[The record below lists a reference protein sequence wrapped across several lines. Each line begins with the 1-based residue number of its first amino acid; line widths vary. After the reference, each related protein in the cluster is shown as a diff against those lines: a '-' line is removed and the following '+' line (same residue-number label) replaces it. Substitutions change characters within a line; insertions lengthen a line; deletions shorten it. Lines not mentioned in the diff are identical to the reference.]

1 MRTFNFSAG
10 PSALPT
16 EVLERAQSELLDYH
30 GTGMS
35 VMEMS
40 HRSSIYEEVHDA
52 AIANLRGLMGI
63 PDEYDVIFMGGGA
76 RTQFALVPYNLSVP
90 GSPSEYITT
99 GTWSEGALR
108 EARKLGDANEIW
120 TGLEEKYTRVPGA
133 GDYTPNDNAAYL
145 HYTSNNTIYGTQFH
159 HVPIAP
165 TVVCDMS
172 SDILSRPVDVS
183 KFGLIYAGAQKN
195 MGPSGVTVVI
205 IRPDLLERCRAEMP
219 ELWSYQKIAGKNS
232 MLNTPPTF
240 PIYLLRLVT
249 DWVRENGGV
258 QVMGERN
265 HLKAQRLYDLMDNE
279 FYVPHAHADS
289 RSRMNVTFRLSN
301 ENLERLFLEACEAR
315 KIVGVRGHRS
325 VGGVRASIYNAVPAA
340 AVEALAELMGEFR
353 DSHG

>member
-16 EVLERAQSELLDYH
+16 PVLERAQAELLDYR

-35 VMEMS
+35 IMEMS
-40 HRSSIYEEVHDA
+40 HRSSIYEEVHDS
-52 AIANLRGLMGI
+52 AIANLRDLMSI
-63 PDEYDVIFMGGGA
+63 PDDYAVLFMGGGA
-76 RTQFALVPYNLSVP
+76 RTQFALVPYNLSLTAQ
-90 GSPSEYITT
+90 PSEYITT

-108 EARKLGDANEIW
+108 EANKLGDAREIW
-120 TGLEEKYTRVPGA
+120 TGIEQRYTRVPSPDEVTA
-133 GDYTPNDNAAYL
+133 SVDAAYL

-159 HVPIAP
+159 YVPDAP
-165 TVVCDMS
+165 TLVCDMS
-172 SDILSRPVDVS
+172 SDILSRSVDVS

-205 IRPDLLERCRAEMP
+205 IREALLERCREDMP
-219 ELWSYQKIAGKNS
+219 DLWSYRKIAEKNS

-249 DWVRENGGV
+249 DWVREQGGV

-279 FYVPHAHADS
+279 FYVAHADGDS
-289 RSRMNVTFRLSN
+289 RSHMNVTFRLAS
-301 ENLERLFLEACEAR
+301 EDLEQRFLETCNAHG
-315 KIVGVRGHRS
+315 IVGVRGHRS
-325 VGGVRASIYNAVPAA
+325 VGGIRASIYNAVPAA
-340 AVEALAELMGEFR
+340 AVETLAVLMDEFR
-353 DSHG
+353 DAHR